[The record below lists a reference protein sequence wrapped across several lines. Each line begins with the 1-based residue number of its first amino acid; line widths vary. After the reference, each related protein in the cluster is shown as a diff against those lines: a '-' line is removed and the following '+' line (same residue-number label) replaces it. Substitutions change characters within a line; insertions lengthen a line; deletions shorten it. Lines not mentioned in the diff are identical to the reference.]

1 MNYFDNIISFT
12 GLEFVNTSVNHFVI
26 GKFAWQYNFYKKLYS
41 TLNLDFGYLS
51 DTFKEWF
58 DDTNFNIGYGFT
70 LGFDSPIGPVEVSL
84 MGSNMSGGPI
94 GFINFGYW
102 F

>member
-1 MNYFDNIISFT
+1 M
-12 GLEFVNTSVNHFVI
+12 
-26 GKFAWQYNFYKKLYS
+26 KKLVLFITILLAVS
-41 TLNLDFGYLS
+41 LS
-51 DTFKEWF
+51 LSAS
-58 DDTNFNIGYGFT
+58 GQLFT